1 MIWQNLNS
9 SCTVCGTLFG
19 QLSARH
25 AASCLQ
31 CTRPGKPA
39 APHFFHCGSDIC
51 VADNALTC
59 CAGSEFE
66 KVWKSLKEDTA
77 SQAAYLR
84 MLQGA
89 PLDKLFKH
97 SLTGSVLS
105 SVLACLLTEVVRAD
119 ADVAISLLKALA
131 NVPRFEMTMM
141 CLSKPDKAMLR
152 SAWEDAAKSASNP
165 AAQTDIAGLRKA
177 YKL

>member
-1 MIWQNLNS
+1 M
-9 SCTVCGTLFG
+9 
-19 QLSARH
+19 
-25 AASCLQ
+25 
-31 CTRPGKPA
+31 
-39 APHFFHCGSDIC
+39 
-51 VADNALTC
+51 
-59 CAGSEFE
+59 
-66 KVWKSLKEDTA
+66 WKSLKEDTA

-119 ADVAISLLKALA
+119 ADVAISLLKALPS
-131 NVPRFEMTMM
+131 VPRFEMTMM
-141 CLSKPDKAMLR
+141 CLSKRDKAMLC
-152 SAWEDAAKSASNP
+152 SAWEGAAKSASNP
-165 AAQTDIAGLRKA
+165 AARTNLAGLRKA